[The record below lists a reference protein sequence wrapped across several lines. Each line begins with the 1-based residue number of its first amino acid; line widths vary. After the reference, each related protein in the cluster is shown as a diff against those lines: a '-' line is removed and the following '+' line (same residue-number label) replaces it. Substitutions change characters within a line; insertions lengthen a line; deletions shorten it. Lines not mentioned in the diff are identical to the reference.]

1 MVSLLVPA
9 VVGIA
14 ISGEVLCVIG
24 TPFPMGAFTK
34 SRNSASGLD
43 AYRLATLHVSIDE
56 PPPKDM
62 PIKFH
67 SQNKLKI

>member
-1 MVSLLVPA
+1 M
-9 VVGIA
+9 
-14 ISGEVLCVIG
+14 IG
-24 TPFPMGAFTK
+24 TPLPMGAFTK

-62 PIKFH
+62 PSKFY
-67 SQNKLKI
+67 SQNKQKI